1 MKTKSRYRHTLDI
14 CFSLEASTPNPGE
27 LSRLEVIQ
35 ALLARVASVIA
46 TDDFPDAIGH
56 VDIEELEQDS
66 DDWLKFRNTRWT
78 PSKERLEN
86 L

>member
-1 MKTKSRYRHTLDI
+1 MKTKARYRHTLDI
-14 CFSLEASTPNPGE
+14 CFSVEAGTPNSEE

-35 ALLARVASVIA
+35 ALLARVASVID
-46 TDDFPDAIGH
+46 TDDFVADFSI

-78 PSKERLEN
+78 PSKERLEK
-86 L
+86 